1 MFRAGLDVH
10 CRRSWRGKAP
20 RRHLNDSQN
29 MRPRWQQSAIV
40 ATEYDISHR
49 PAVDLKIE
57 PEIPSKVR
65 RSIDREAAKWMIR
78 PEVTST
84 SLHKGANEHCASE
97 NQHQKNILNEA
108 VFWFHNDN
116 VTIEL
121 GFGQQVAAEPLKNL
135 LKLSFC
141 SRSRNRSLVPRSS
154 IVTKRKL

>member
-10 CRRSWRGKAP
+10 CRRSWRGIAP
-20 RRHLNDSQN
+20 TRHLNDSQN
-29 MRPRWQQSAIV
+29 MRPRWQQSAIA

-49 PAVDLKIE
+49 PAVDLEIE

-65 RSIDREAAKWMIR
+65 CSIDREAAKWVIR

-84 SLHKGANEHCASE
+84 SLRKRAHKHCAPQ
-97 NQHQKNILNEA
+97 NQHQKNIPNEA

-121 GFGQQVAAEPLKNL
+121 GFCQ
-135 LKLSFC
+135 
-141 SRSRNRSLVPRSS
+141 
-154 IVTKRKL
+154 